1 MFILDAI
8 LEIEQLRCFE
18 VNNDASGPPVNEMIP
33 HFRKVQAAKRP
44 LLVRGSFTPDELRLM
59 LDALDPRGLLLLI
72 MIESL
77 EEIDVAKAIVGM

>member
-1 MFILDAI
+1 
-8 LEIEQLRCFE
+8 
-18 VNNDASGPPVNEMIP
+18 MIP

-77 EEIDVAKAIVGM
+77 EEIDAAKAVVGM